1 MTITTRLNDVDLAT
15 VAGLVGNI
23 RTDPEHA
30 KTTWQASVSWQGA
43 FRSEARVRE
52 FDPIQSDEPAALGGT
67 DTAPNPV
74 EQVLAALGH
83 CLAVGYAANASAEG
97 IGINE
102 LTIDLE
108 GDLDLHTF
116 LGLAEWPRWVRQHP
130 RHGSA
135 QQRRRSRRHRRPA
148 PKRRLHLTGRPHP
161 GSGGAGGCHAG
172 PLIERRNT

>member
-23 RTDPEHA
+23 RTEPEHA

-52 FDPIQSDEPAALGGT
+52 FDPIQSDEPEALGGT

-97 IGINE
+97 IGIKE
-102 LTIDLE
+102 LSIDLE

-116 LGLAEWPRWVRQHP
+116 LGLAD
-130 RHGSA
+130 G
-135 QQRRRSRRHRRPA
+135 
-148 PKRRLHLTGRPHP
+148 
-161 GSGGAGGCHAG
+161 HAG
-172 PLIERRNT
+172 FDNIRATVRLISDADPDAIAALHRNVVSTSPVGHTLGRAVPVEVTLDH